1 MSSQTDIR
9 WNTHTVAE
17 SKPLRIGE
25 DERNK
30 AVELLSEHLA
40 EGRLTQ
46 TEFNDRLAIALQA
59 RTADEIEQLF
69 EDLPGP
75 NPGRPDELESIDEQE
90 RRHANE
96 LLEESKAQ
104 RQVQARIDPKWL
116 AALGVAT
123 GLAWVACLVIYLSLY
138 SDWKIFIVPLALT
151 IALVGVK
158 GSVR

>member
-1 MSSQTDIR
+1 
-9 WNTHTVAE
+9 VAE
-17 SKPLRIGE
+17 SKPLRVGD

-46 TEFNDRLAIALQA
+46 TEFNDRLGIAMQA
-59 RTADEIEQLF
+59 KTADEIEQLF

-75 NPGRPDELESIDEQE
+75 NPGRPEELEGIEEQE
-90 RRHANE
+90 RRQANE

-123 GLAWVACLVIYLSLY
+123 GLAWTACLIIYFSLY
-138 SDWKIFIVPLALT
+138 QDWKIFIVPLALT
-151 IALVGVK
+151 IALVKVK

>member
-1 MSSQTDIR
+1 M
-9 WNTHTVAE
+9 AE
-17 SKPLRIGE
+17 FQHLRIGD

-30 AVELLSEHLA
+30 AVELLSEHLN

-46 TEFNDRLAIALQA
+46 TEFNDRLSIALQA
-59 RTADEIEQLF
+59 KTTEDIEQLF

-75 NPGRPDELESIDEQE
+75 NPGRPDELETIEEQE
-90 RRHANE
+90 RRRAAE
-96 LLEESKAQ
+96 LLEHAKTV

-123 GLAWVACLVIYLSLY
+123 GLAWTACLIIYFSLY
-138 SDWKIFIVPLALT
+138 QDWKIFIVPLALT
-151 IALVGVK
+151 IALVKVK

>member
-1 MSSQTDIR
+1 
-9 WNTHTVAE
+9 VAE
-17 SKPLRIGE
+17 FNPLRIGD

-30 AVELLSEHLA
+30 AVELLSEHLND
-40 EGRLTQ
+40 GRLTQ
-46 TEFNDRLAIALQA
+46 GEFNDRLSVVLQA
-59 RTADEIEQLF
+59 KTANEIELAF

-75 NPGRPDELESIDEQE
+75 NPGRPEDLESLDELERRRSAEVLEQ
-90 RRHANE
+90 A
-96 LLEESKAQ
+96 KAE

-123 GLAWVACLVIYLSLY
+123 ALAWTACLVIYFTFY

-151 IALVGVK
+151 IALVKVK

>member
-1 MSSQTDIR
+1 
-9 WNTHTVAE
+9 VAE
-17 SKPLRIGE
+17 SKPLRIGD

-30 AVELLSEHLA
+30 AVELLSEHLT

-46 TEFNDRLAIALQA
+46 TEFNDRLSIALQA
-59 RTADEIEQLF
+59 KTTEEIEQLF

-75 NPGRPDELESIDEQE
+75 NPGRPEELESLEEQE
-90 RRHANE
+90 RRQAAE
-96 LLEESKAQ
+96 LLEQAKAQ

-123 GLAWVACLVIYLSLY
+123 GLAWTACLVIYLSLY

-151 IALVGVK
+151 IALVKVK
-158 GSVR
+158 GSTR

>member
-1 MSSQTDIR
+1 
-9 WNTHTVAE
+9 VAE
-17 SKPLRIGE
+17 SKPLRIGD

-30 AVELLSEHLA
+30 ALELLSEHLT

-46 TEFNDRLAIALQA
+46 AEFNDRLSIALQA
-59 RTADEIEQLF
+59 KTTKEIEQLF

-75 NPGRPDELESIDEQE
+75 NPGRPEELESLEEQE
-90 RRHANE
+90 RRQAAE
-96 LLEESKAQ
+96 LLEQAKAQ

-123 GLAWVACLVIYLSLY
+123 GLAWTACLVIYLSLY

-151 IALVGVK
+151 IALVKVK
-158 GSVR
+158 GSTR

>member
-1 MSSQTDIR
+1 M
-9 WNTHTVAE
+9 AE
-17 SKPLRIGE
+17 SKPLRIGD

-30 AVELLSEHLA
+30 AVELLSEHLT

-46 TEFNDRLAIALQA
+46 TEFNDRLGIALQA
-59 RTADEIEQLF
+59 KTAEEIEQLF

-75 NPGRPDELESIDEQE
+75 NPGRPEELEGIEEQE
-90 RRHANE
+90 RRQANE

-123 GLAWVACLVIYLSLY
+123 GLAWTACLIIYLSLY
-138 SDWKIFIVPLALT
+138 SDWKIFIVPFALT
-151 IALVGVK
+151 IALVKVK

>member
-1 MSSQTDIR
+1 M
-9 WNTHTVAE
+9 AE
-17 SKPLRIGE
+17 FKPLRFGD

-30 AVELLSEHLA
+30 AVELLSEHLT

-59 RTADEIEQLF
+59 RTTEDIEQLF

-75 NPGRPDELESIDEQE
+75 NPGRSEDLENIEEQE
-90 RRHANE
+90 RRQASE

-123 GLAWVACLVIYLSLY
+123 GLAWTACLIIYLSLY

>member
-1 MSSQTDIR
+1 M
-9 WNTHTVAE
+9 AE
-17 SKPLRIGE
+17 SQPLRIGD

-30 AVELLSEHLA
+30 AVELLSEHLT

-46 TEFNDRLAIALQA
+46 TEFNDRLSIALQA
-59 RTADEIEQLF
+59 KTTEELEQLF

-75 NPGRPDELESIDEQE
+75 NPGRPEDLESLEEQE
-90 RRHANE
+90 RRQAAE
-96 LLEESKAQ
+96 LLEQAKTQ

-123 GLAWVACLVIYLSLY
+123 GLAWTACFVIYLSLY

-151 IALVGVK
+151 IALVKVK

>member
-1 MSSQTDIR
+1 M
-9 WNTHTVAE
+9 AE
-17 SKPLRIGE
+17 FKPLRFGD

-30 AVELLSEHLA
+30 AVELLSEHLT

-59 RTADEIEQLF
+59 RTNEEIEQLF

-75 NPGRPDELESIDEQE
+75 NPGRSEDLENIEEQE
-90 RRHANE
+90 RRQASE

-123 GLAWVACLVIYLSLY
+123 GLGWTACLIIYLSLY

>member
-1 MSSQTDIR
+1 
-9 WNTHTVAE
+9 VAE
-17 SKPLRIGE
+17 FKPLRFGD

-30 AVELLSEHLA
+30 AVELLSEHLT

-59 RTADEIEQLF
+59 RTTEEIEQLF

-75 NPGRPDELESIDEQE
+75 NPGRAEDLESIEEQE
-90 RRHANE
+90 RRQASE

-123 GLAWVACLVIYLSLY
+123 GLAWTACLVIYLSLY

-151 IALVGVK
+151 IALVRVK